1 MNVFA
6 TEKPFII
13 AGPCS
18 AEDEHQ
24 LEIVATAFQ
33 HPAIHMIRAG
43 VWKPRSRPGH
53 FEGRG
58 EIALQWLQ
66 AVKQVSGKPVCTE
79 VASKEQVELALQ
91 YGIDAVWIGARTSVN
106 PFAVQEIAEALKG
119 TSIGVMIK
127 NPINPDI
134 DLWSGSIER
143 FKQFGF
149 EHIAAIHRGFSSYD
163 PSTEYRNKPMWALPI
178 ELKRRHP
185 DLPILCDISHISG
198 RRDLLTKVAQRAMDL
213 NFDGLMI
220 ESHPNPDSALSDA
233 KQQITPE
240 VCLQLL
246 QQLNL
251 RSGQAPVGLQEIEE
265 IRVVLDSLDA
275 EIVDLL
281 GKRMEMV
288 KRLGRIKKEY
298 NIPVYQLERWQ
309 EILNSRTLWGEKNGL
324 KENFMFRLFELI
336 HDTSIKTQ
344 LED

>member
-1 MNVFA
+1 MNLF
-6 TEKPFII
+6 TKKRPFII
-13 AGPCS
+13 SGPCG
-18 AEDEHQ
+18 AEDEQQ
-24 LEIVATAFQ
+24 LETVAKAF
-33 HPAIHMIRAG
+33 INSGIDMIRAG
-43 VWKPRSRPGH
+43 VWKPRSRPGQ

-58 EIALQWLQ
+58 EPALGWLKQ
-66 AVKQVSGKPVCTE
+66 VKQISGLPVCTE
-79 VASKEQVELALQ
+79 VASKEQVELALK
-91 YGIDAVWIGARTSVN
+91 YELDAVWIGARTSVN

-119 TSIGVMIK
+119 TSIGILIK

-149 EHIAAIHRGFSSYD
+149 ESVAAIHRGFSSYD

-185 DLPILCDISHISG
+185 ELPIICDVSHISG
-198 RRDLLTKVAQRAMDL
+198 RRDLLSKVAQRAMDL

-220 ESHPNPDSALSDA
+220 ESHPNPDAALSDA

-240 VCLQLL
+240 QCLQLISN
-246 QQLNL
+246 LNF
-251 RSGQAPVGLQEIEE
+251 RSGQVPPGLQEIEE
-265 IRVVLDSLDA
+265 IRLVLDSLDA

-288 KRLGRIKKEY
+288 RKLGAIKKEY

-309 EILNSRTLWGEKNGL
+309 EILNSRTSWGEKNQL
-324 KENFMFRLFELI
+324 RESFVFNLFELI